1 MVPEIFA
8 LKVNHSCWIR
18 HRNPEIS
25 SSVAM
30 KEREKRKRLADY
42 RLRVNEVMSVKKL
55 SDIDQSEML
64 RHYSNE
70 KMHRMSKSS
79 PLNLD

>member
-8 LKVNHSCWIR
+8 LKVNHSCSILR
-18 HRNPEIS
+18 MNPEIS

-30 KEREKRKRLADY
+30 EEREKRKRLADY
-42 RLRVNEVMSVKKL
+42 RLRVNEVMSVKKV

-64 RHYSNE
+64 RHYSDE

>member
-8 LKVNHSCWIR
+8 LKVNHSCSIL

-30 KEREKRKRLADY
+30 KRKRLADY